1 MKLLSLHINNF
12 GKLQNYSIDFSKNP
26 TIILED
32 NGWGKSTLAAFIK
45 VMFYGFSGE
54 TKRSLTER
62 EREKYRPWNKGV
74 YGGRIVYESEGRHF
88 EISKVFGDKEKDD
101 DCVLCDADTRLRIID
116 IDAAHLGISLFS
128 LDERSFMRS
137 VFIAQNDVRVH
148 EDGKEDI
155 ADGISAKIGNL
166 SDATDDV
173 NRYEIVMGHLN
184 DVLNKMSPRRATGSL
199 KQMDAHI
206 GAINNNLREEESVK
220 DSVNYLEGQIREE
233 FDIIK
238 SYKEKRNVLETSFA
252 ENAKRGELVAR
263 KEAFTQLWNQYE
275 VAKEGLD
282 NMSASYVNGLPK
294 ERELNEKL
302 EELSERNMLNS
313 NIESRQISLDYMTKM
328 RAEELERA
336 AEKKRFEEEK
346 KLMEQNEFER
356 HKRAGTILLGL
367 AVVLIAI
374 GASVSFVFDYLYVGI
389 GIAALGLIL
398 FIVGI
403 IIMPSSGKRN
413 NKDEVDTPREKEL
426 LILENTAS
434 IEIDTGLLPEILNG
448 DNFETAEMIEI
459 KNEIESSRDRVAI
472 IEKDIQEFLTYYQFT
487 YLPENLESSLYDIR
501 QQILVYNS
509 KVEDVEEK
517 RAAIKAFE
525 AGNDMTAIMNVASET
540 EPEEIDITD
549 ERAILEEKIR
559 VSNEKIRRFRGQLDE
574 NMERLRQMADLK
586 EEMSNLIEQRNLDM
600 HKFEM
605 LSLTRDYLK
614 VSKENFSAKYR
625 KPLLDG
631 FKKYYSYLS
640 DEGSSEFQIDA
651 NIHMTRRE
659 MGEARDS
666 ECYSS
671 GNRDLFDICL
681 RMALIDAMYADE
693 KPFVILDD
701 PFVNLDKKKTE
712 KAMSF
717 LNEVS
722 RDYQVIYFTCHES
735 RA

>member
-1 MKLLSLHINNF
+1 MRLISLHINNF
-12 GKLQNYSIDFSKNP
+12 GKLQNYSIDFSSNP

-54 TKRSLTER
+54 SKRALQER

-74 YGGRIVYESEGRHF
+74 YGGRIVYESEGRRF

-101 DCVLCDADTRLRIID
+101 DCVLCDADTRLRIVEA
-116 IDAAHLGISLFS
+116 DAAHLGISLFS
-128 LDERSFMRS
+128 LDERAFMRS

-148 EDGKEDI
+148 EDGKDDI

-184 DVLNKMSPRRATGSL
+184 DALNKMSPKRATGSI

-233 FDIIK
+233 YDIIK
-238 SYKEKRNVLETSFA
+238 LYKDKRDTLEASFA

-263 KEAFTQLWNQYE
+263 KEAFTHMWNQYE
-275 VAKEGLD
+275 IAKEGLD
-282 NMSASYVNGLPK
+282 KMSESYVNGLPK

-302 EELSERNMLNS
+302 EKLSERNMLNS
-313 NIESRQISLDYMTKM
+313 SIESKQISLDYMIKM
-328 RAEELERA
+328 RAEEIERA
-336 AEKKRFEEEK
+336 AEKKRYEEEK
-346 KLMEQNEFER
+346 LLLEQAEYDKHR
-356 HKRAGTILLGL
+356 KTGIVLLGI
-367 AVVLIAI
+367 AIVLIAI
-374 GASVSFVFDYLYVGI
+374 GASVSFVFNYLYIGI

-398 FIVGI
+398 FIIGI
-403 IIMPSSGKRN
+403 IVMPFG
-413 NKDEVDTPREKEL
+413 NKGRVMEEAPKEKEL

-434 IEIDTGLLPEILNG
+434 IEIDTGLLPEIMNG
-448 DNFETAEMIEI
+448 DNFDTLEI
-459 KNEIESSRDRVAI
+459 KEIKEQISSSRERVLQ
-472 IEKDIQEFLTYYQFT
+472 IEKDIQEFLNYYQFT
-487 YLPENLESSLYDIR
+487 YLPENVESSLYDIR
-501 QQILVYNS
+501 QQIMVYNT

-525 AGNDMTAIMNVASET
+525 AGNDMTAIMNVVSENM
-540 EPEEIDITD
+540 PEEIDITD
-549 ERAILEEKIR
+549 ERALLEERIR

-574 NMERLRQMADLK
+574 SLERLRQMADLK
-586 EEMSNLIEQRNLDM
+586 EEMNNLIEQRNISM

-614 VSKENFSAKYR
+614 VSKEKFSAKYR

-640 DEGSSEFQIDA
+640 DEESSEFQIDA

-659 MGEARDS
+659 WGEARDS

-681 RMALIDAMYADE
+681 RMALVDAMYTDE

-722 RDYQVIYFTCHES
+722 KDYQVIYFTCHES